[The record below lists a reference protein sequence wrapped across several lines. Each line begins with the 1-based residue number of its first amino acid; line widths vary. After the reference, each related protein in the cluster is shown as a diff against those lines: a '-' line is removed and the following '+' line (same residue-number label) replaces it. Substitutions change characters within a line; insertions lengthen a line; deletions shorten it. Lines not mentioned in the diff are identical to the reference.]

1 MSEMSSEH
9 EATELRGQ
17 RRWRA
22 VYLGVM
28 GVFVLYVIL
37 LSALSRAFQ

>member
-1 MSEMSSEH
+1 MSEMSPEH

-17 RRWRA
+17 RRWRG

-28 GVFVLYVIL
+28 GIFVLYVVL
-37 LSALSRAFQ
+37 LAALSRAFQ